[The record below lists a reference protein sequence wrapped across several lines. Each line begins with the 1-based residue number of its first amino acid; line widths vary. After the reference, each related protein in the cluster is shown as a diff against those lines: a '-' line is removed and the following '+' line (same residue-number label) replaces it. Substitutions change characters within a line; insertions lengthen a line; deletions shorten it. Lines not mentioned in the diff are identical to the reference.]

1 MLIRRSSPALYS
13 DESDG
18 MGVSGCRDAGCDR
31 RFQGQLIT
39 RGILT
44 RIPSFPTP
52 AQFANTQPM
61 TVTKTSTRPGSEH
74 QKGNPITPMD
84 TTDQNLKLGKWLKA
98 KRKAAG
104 LTPSQLAKVI
114 GRPPSFI
121 EKYEAGGRIEI
132 PHLVE
137 VATILKASLH
147 EAVQLVEGKPN
158 A

>member
-1 MLIRRSSPALYS
+1 
-13 DESDG
+13 
-18 MGVSGCRDAGCDR
+18 
-31 RFQGQLIT
+31 
-39 RGILT
+39 
-44 RIPSFPTP
+44 
-52 AQFANTQPM
+52 
-61 TVTKTSTRPGSEH
+61 
-74 QKGNPITPMD
+74 MD